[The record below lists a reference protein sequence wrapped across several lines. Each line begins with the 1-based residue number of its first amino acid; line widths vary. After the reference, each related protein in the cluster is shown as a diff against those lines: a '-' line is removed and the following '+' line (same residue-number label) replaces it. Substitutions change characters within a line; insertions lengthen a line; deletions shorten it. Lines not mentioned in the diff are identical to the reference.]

1 MNHRPEPEPA
11 NVLTSAELKRR
22 SMAAIELALQQSAL
36 EWLLLQPPATQP
48 RTKPAI
54 DADLAAERAW

>member
-22 SMAAIELALQQSAL
+22 GMAAIELGL
-36 EWLLLQPPATQP
+36 EWLLLQSPATQP
-48 RTKPAI
+48 RSKPAI
-54 DADLAAERAW
+54 DAELAAEREW